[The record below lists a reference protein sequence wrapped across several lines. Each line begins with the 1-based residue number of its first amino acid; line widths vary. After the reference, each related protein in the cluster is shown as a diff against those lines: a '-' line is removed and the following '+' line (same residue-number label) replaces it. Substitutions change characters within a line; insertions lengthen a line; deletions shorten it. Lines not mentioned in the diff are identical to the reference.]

1 MTVRWTSGEPGDA
14 ARAREPPAAAAA
26 GRGAGPV
33 AYVDSAALA
42 HNLGVARG
50 RAAPASRVLAVVK
63 ADAYGHGMV
72 RAARA
77 FAAADGFAV
86 ARTEEALA
94 LRRAGVAG
102 TLLVLGGFADP
113 DSLGRLAAEG
123 IDAVVHA
130 PEQVE
135 MLRARRAGPPARVW
149 VKVDTGMSRLGFSPP
164 DVPAVW
170 RELSALPGVAKPL
183 HAMSHFASADD
194 PGDEDG
200 ASARQI
206 ARFDEVLAALAPRP
220 AASFANSAALLGLP
234 HAHREWV
241 RPGVMLYG
249 ASPMAGGRA
258 SDHGL
263 RPAMTLT
270 APLIA
275 VKTIE
280 RGARVGY
287 GGTWAAPEK
296 MLLGIAAIG
305 YADGYPRHVPSGT
318 AVLVNGRRA
327 ALAGRVSMDLVAI
340 DLRACP
346 DARAGGRVTLWGE
359 GLPVEEVAEAA
370 GTIPYELLARLGP
383 RVERAEV

>member
-1 MTVRWTSGEPGDA
+1 MDA
-14 ARAREPPAAAAA
+14 AEVREPPVAAA
-26 GRGAGPV
+26 GRAAGPV
-33 AYVDSAALA
+33 AYVDPAALA

-50 RAAPASRVLAVVK
+50 RAAPPSRVLAVVK
-63 ADAYGHGMV
+63 ADAYGHGMA

-94 LRRAGVAG
+94 LRRAGVPAG

-149 VKVDTGMSRLGFSPP
+149 VKVDTGMSRLGFAPP

-170 RELSALPGVAKPL
+170 RTLSALPGVAKPL
-183 HAMSHFASADD
+183 HVMSHFASADE
-194 PGDEDG
+194 PGDD

-206 ARFDEVLAALAPRP
+206 AVFDEVLAALAPRP
-220 AASFANSAALLGLP
+220 AASLANSAALLGLP
-234 HAHREWV
+234 RAHREWV

-287 GGTWAAPEK
+287 GGTWIAPGK
-296 MLLGIAAIG
+296 MPLGIAAIG

-327 ALAGRVSMDLVAI
+327 ALAGRVSMDLIAI
-340 DLRACP
+340 DLRGCP
-346 DARAGGRVTLWGE
+346 DARAGDRVTLWGE

-370 GTIPYELLARLGP
+370 GAIPYELLARLGP
-383 RVERAEV
+383 RVERVEV